1 MGTKPDDSLQQLML
15 FNLLRLEALSNA
27 ENGTEEAELN
37 THGIAAKEAYAK
49 AILNAGK
56 ERLKEAKRN
65 LLVVTPPSNI
75 KVEISGD
82 QARAA
87 LARIKASNDE
97 AFTLAARGL
106 ESISD
111 DEAIDMIEE
120 LIELGAISLKDIT

>member
-15 FNLLRLEALSNA
+15 FNLLRVEAISGEHN
-27 ENGTEEAELN
+27 EIEDAEL
-37 THGIAAKEAYAK
+37 TSQGLAAREAYAK
-49 AILNAGK
+49 AILTAGK

-65 LLVVTPPSNI
+65 LQLITPSSNI
-75 KVEISGD
+75 KVEISGN

-97 AFTLAARGL
+97 GITLAARGL
-106 ESISD
+106 EQISD
-111 DEAIDMIEE
+111 NEAIDMIKE